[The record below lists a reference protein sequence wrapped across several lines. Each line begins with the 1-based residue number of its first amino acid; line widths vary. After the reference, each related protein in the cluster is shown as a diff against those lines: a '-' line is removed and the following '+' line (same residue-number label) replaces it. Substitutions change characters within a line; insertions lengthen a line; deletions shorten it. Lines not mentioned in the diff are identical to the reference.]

1 MELPNPNQPPN
12 NNLPSTNSIQ
22 PKAAETFRMPMYPII
37 LGTNGTGKTTFL
49 KKLILNEMKKND
61 NHILILTPDDAE
73 FLEVPEVHAAFPER
87 IQRYSG
93 ARKMITTLDEAEAN
107 LKIVREYFRKGTL
120 IFDDC
125 RSYFKASTLSV
136 LETIM
141 VRRRQMM
148 IDVIAVGHGPSKI
161 PPAFFSYMTHI
172 VLFKTND
179 PIKSRKD
186 RLDDIARWE
195 IIQARVNEK
204 AITDPH
210 YYEIHKI

>member
-1 MELPNPNQPPN
+1 MDSSQP
-12 NNLPSTNSIQ
+12 Q
-22 PKAAETFRMPMYPII
+22 PKTERQPIYPII

-49 KKLILNEMKKND
+49 KKLVINELKKKE
-61 NHILILTPDDAE
+61 NHILLLTPDDAE
-73 FLEVPEVHAAFPER
+73 FTEVPEVHPNFPER
-87 IQRYSG
+87 IERYSG
-93 ARKMITTLDEAEAN
+93 IRKMITTRSEAAN
-107 LKIVREYFRKGTL
+107 NLQIVRDRFRKGVL

-125 RSYFKASTLSV
+125 RAYFDPSTLSI

-148 IDVIAVGHGPSKI
+148 IDVIAVAHGPSKV

-179 PIKSRKD
+179 PMKTRKD

-195 IIQARVNEK
+195 TIQHRVNEK
-204 AITDPH
+204 AIADPH
-210 YYEIHKI
+210 YFEIHKI

>member
-1 MELPNPNQPPN
+1 MDNTTKIERQP
-12 NNLPSTNSIQ
+12 I
-22 PKAAETFRMPMYPII
+22 YPII
-37 LGTNGTGKTTFL
+37 LGTNGTGKTTLL
-49 KKLILNEMKKND
+49 KKLILNEMRKKD

-73 FLEVPEVHAAFPER
+73 FIEVPEVHPGFPER
-87 IQRYSG
+87 IERYTG
-93 ARKMITTLDEAEAN
+93 ARKLITTRGEAAGILN
-107 LKIVREYFRKGTL
+107 IVRDHFRKGVL

-125 RSYFKASTLSV
+125 RAYFDPSTLSI

-148 IDVIAVGHGPSKI
+148 IDVIAVAHGPSKV

-172 VLFKTND
+172 ILFKTND
-179 PIKSRKD
+179 PMRTRKD
-186 RLDDIARWE
+186 RLDDISRWE
-195 IIQARVNEK
+195 TIQQRVNEK